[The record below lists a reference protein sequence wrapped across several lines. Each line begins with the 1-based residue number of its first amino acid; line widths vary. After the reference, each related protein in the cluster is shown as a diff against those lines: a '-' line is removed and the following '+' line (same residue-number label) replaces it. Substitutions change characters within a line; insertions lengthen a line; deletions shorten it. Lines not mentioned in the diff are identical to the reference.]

1 MEGVGE
7 AAGVGL
13 GVEADT
19 KRGQVLRDMLM
30 NEWNGTDQRNVRAR
44 LIARSIAYRYTCVL

>member
-19 KRGQVLRDMLM
+19 KRGQVLRDMSM
-30 NEWNGTDQRNVRAR
+30 NEWNGTERIRE
-44 LIARSIAYRYTCVL
+44 T

>member
-1 MEGVGE
+1 LTAARRGLDSKRWQTVSRHLMEGVGE

-30 NEWNGTDQRNVRAR
+30 NEWNGTD
-44 LIARSIAYRYTCVL
+44 